1 MSFVDV
7 DAKQYLYTTLEAYFA
22 HRVFA
27 VFDQPDL
34 KAIMNLSV
42 TCPVSWMRVLSN
54 EHPSLNEHLDQEK
67 YLVTTL
73 TWHKEELGSYLK
85 CG

>member
-7 DAKQYLYTTLEAYFA
+7 DSKQYLYTTLEAYFA

-34 KAIMNLSV
+34 KSAMTLSV
-42 TCPVSWMRVLSN
+42 VCPISWTKVLSN
-54 EHPSLNEHLDQEK
+54 EHATFN
-67 YLVTTL
+67 
-73 TWHKEELGSYLK
+73 
-85 CG
+85 